1 MMRSLLIGLLILG
14 CGSVVARQAGQ
25 VVVPRIAL
33 EDQFERVTDMQTL
46 RGDVVVLI
54 YGDRASASANRALGE
69 QVHVHFHPAAR
80 GQPPAQAR
88 QAPVRP
94 LADAPAG
101 ARSPDVRTVAVACI
115 GKVPPLVA
123 WLIRGQMRSASPD
136 VPVLLDFQDVLK
148 GQLPFKPGV
157 PNVAVLDTL
166 GRYRYAAAG
175 TPTAEGQARLL
186 GTIEALRR
194 EALR

>member
-1 MMRSLLIGLLILG
+1 MMRPLLVGILVLG
-14 CGSVVARQAGQ
+14 VGSAAARQAGQ
-25 VVVPRIAL
+25 VVVPAVVL
-33 EDQFERVTDMQTL
+33 EDQFERATDVKAL

-54 YGDRASASANRALGE
+54 YGDRASASANKALGE

-101 ARSPDVRTVAVACI
+101 ARSPGVRTVAVACV

-123 WLIRGQMRSASPD
+123 RLIRGQMRSASPD
-136 VPVLLDFQDVLK
+136 VPVLLDFHDVMK
-148 GQLPFKPGV
+148 GQFPFKPGV
-157 PNVAVLDTL
+157 PNVVLLDTL